1 MDLLGTIF
9 SFPDIKTNKE
19 RTRIIV
25 FVTDNSVAGKETITL
40 NEACKLCKN
49 YNINIYAYCPTKE
62 MNSYVTQES
71 INNYKNAIE
80 INANGKFYTGD
91 LSKATSYITD
101 EIKETKTS
109 KFKTS
114 KKTYITD
121 YPQIPLI
128 GILIL
133 FIILIILEKRV
144 KI

>member
-1 MDLLGTIF
+1 MLGTIF